1 MSMLAALVRRYER
14 MAANGDAPVPGYSTE
29 KIGYGVTLAADGSV
43 VDVTPL
49 GKTVK
54 GKHVPEAIIVPQP
67 AKRTVGVAA
76 NLLWDKT
83 AYVFGA
89 ADPAKESKRAAKKGL
104 RPGAE
109 EFAAFRRRQHES
121 IGETEDA
128 GLKAFLAFLDGWNPE
143 DYPSLPLAAQMMD
156 ANVVFRLDG
165 ERNWLHERPAA
176 RAIVTRSAS
185 GGGGVGLCLVTGEKA
200 AVARL
205 HPSIKGVRGAQSS
218 GAAIVSFN
226 QSAFTSYGKEQG
238 ENAPVSEY
246 AAFAYTTALNALLAA
261 PRNRVQIGDAS
272 VVFWAEPEGD
282 EEPYDGEAMFAALFG
297 GGADKSPEPEV
308 DPGPD
313 AETQER
319 DLLNALALVAK
330 GQPVPGLSINPATK
344 FYVLGLSPNA
354 ARISVRFWLET
365 TIRQLAEKLTRHFED
380 LRLEPP
386 AWRAGKA
393 PSIRGLIGHLAP
405 MRIDRDGRL
414 KIIFDAA
421 PDHLTGEFV
430 RAVLSGGDYPYAVL
444 PTVLQRLKGDRIV
457 TGLRVALVNAVL
469 VRRARRQRTQ
479 LGSEEAGMTSDP
491 FAESV
496 GRKLGR
502 LFALYERAQAACF
515 EKLNS
520 SLVDK
525 FYASAMATPLYVF
538 PSLDANF
545 QHHLSK
551 IRKGRDLAEWVK
563 NPGAVAG
570 GLLKSVGE
578 LSSGIG
584 SYPKQMSLEEQ
595 GQFVIGYYQ
604 QKFGRDPR
612 GVNAQTDAAPD
623 QQSEEEQ
630 S

>member
-14 MAANGDAPVPGYSTE
+14 MAAKGEAPVPGYSKKEIMFGITISQSGE
-29 KIGYGVTLAADGSV
+29 VI
-43 VDVTPL
+43 DVTPR
-49 GKTVK
+49 GEAVK
-54 GKHVPEAIIVPQP
+54 GKLKPQSMIVPQLD
-67 AKRTVGVAA
+67 RTSGVVPGF
-76 NLLWDKT
+76 LWDKT
-83 AYVFGA
+83 SYVFGA
-89 ADPAKESKRAAKKGL
+89 TTPETGSKRVIDEHEAFKQCQIDIIGDSDDPGL
-104 RPGAE
+104 R
-109 EFAAFRRRQHES
+109 
-121 IGETEDA
+121 
-128 GLKAFLAFLDGWNPE
+128 AFLNFLDKWSPE
-143 DYPSLPLAAQMMD
+143 HYPSLPFSQEMLD
-156 ANVVFRLDG
+156 KNVVFRVDG
-165 ERNWLHERPAA
+165 LGASWLHERPEAKALA
-176 RAIVTRSAS
+176 RGCFTSPDAPM
-185 GGGGVGLCLVTGEKA
+185 GLCLVTGKVEPI
-200 AVARL
+200 AVT
-205 HPSIKGVRGAQSS
+205 HEPKIQGVRNAQSS
-218 GAAIVSFN
+218 GALLVSFN
-226 QSAFTSYGKEQG
+226 KTAFTSYGKEQG

-246 AAFAYTTALNALLAA
+246 AAFAYTTALNALLAER
-261 PRNRVQIGDAS
+261 RNRVQIGDAT
-272 VVFWAEPEGD
+272 VVFWAEPEGE
-282 EEPYDGEAMFAALFG
+282 EEPYDAENVFAEFFG
-297 GGADKSPEPEV
+297 GGAETGPPEAGPA
-308 DPGPD
+308 PD

-319 DLLNALALVAK
+319 DLLQKLATIAE
-330 GQPVPGLSINPATK
+330 GRAIPGLSIDPATK

-365 TIRQLAEKLTRHFED
+365 TIRQLAERLTRHFED

-393 PSIRGLIGHLAP
+393 PSIRSLIGHLAP

-444 PTVLQRLKGDRIV
+444 PTVLQRLKGDRVV
-457 TGLRVALVNAVL
+457 TGLRVALIKAVL

-491 FAESV
+491 LAETV

-502 LFALYERAQAACF
+502 LFALYERAQAGCF
-515 EKLNS
+515 EELNS

-551 IRKGRDLAEWVK
+551 IRKGRDLAKWVK
-563 NPGAVAG
+563 NPGALAG
-570 GLLKSVGE
+570 GLQKSVGE

-584 SYPKQMSLEEQ
+584 FYPKQMPLEEQ